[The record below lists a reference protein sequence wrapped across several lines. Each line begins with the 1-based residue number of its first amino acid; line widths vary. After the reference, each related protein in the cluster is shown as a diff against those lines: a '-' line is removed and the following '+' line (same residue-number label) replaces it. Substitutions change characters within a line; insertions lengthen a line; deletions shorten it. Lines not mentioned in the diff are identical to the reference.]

1 MPVSDKHPDYQ
12 AMEPEWVD
20 VRACL
25 GGERA
30 VKHLCHLYLPMLD
43 GMTSSEYRAYVTRAL
58 FYNASTRTV
67 DGLLGL
73 IFRRQPH
80 VTVPAPLVPK
90 LEYITSDGQSLYALA
105 KRSVREN
112 IAMGRC
118 GLLVDMPPD
127 GGDPYICL
135 YEAEQIVNWRC
146 TYALGREYLILVV
159 LHECVEVPVD
169 DGYAVK
175 KTDRYR
181 VLRLLDTELGPV
193 YQQQVWELRET
204 KPGRWEPQLIS
215 EAVPLVRGEPFG
227 EIPFYFMSPT
237 NNSSRVEPSP
247 LRDITAVNLSHFRSS
262 ADLEHGRHF
271 TALPTAWIADNT
283 AARSSDDRP
292 EYRIGSAVLWHLTEQ
307 GKAGYLEF
315 TGSGLKYLETAL
327 EKKEQL
333 MAILGARLLEDTKP
347 VSEAVEAVRMRRT
360 GEQSI
365 LSSITYTSS
374 EALTRAVK
382 FWVGWQ
388 GRPTED
394 VNVQLNDDFVFTR
407 LTPEEIKAL
416 LEAYVRGV
424 LPLDAL
430 LYNLKVGEILP
441 PDMEV
446 EDARRIVESEQPLA
460 AATEVELGREP
471 PPPTPV
477 AGAG

>member
-1 MPVSDKHPDYQ
+1 VPVSDKHPDYQ
-12 AMEPEWVD
+12 LMEPEWVD

-25 GGERA
+25 AGERA
-30 VKHLCHLYLPMLD
+30 VKQLASRYLPVLD
-43 GMTSSEYRAYVTRAL
+43 GMTSTEYRAYVSRAL
-58 FYNASTRTV
+58 FYNATTRTV

-73 IFRRQPH
+73 IFRRRP
-80 VTVPAPLVPK
+80 VVVVPPSLLPK
-90 LEYITSDGQSLYALA
+90 LEYVTSDGQSLYALC

-127 GGDPYICL
+127 GGDPYVCL
-135 YEAEQIVNWRC
+135 YEAEQVINWRS
-146 TYALGREYLILVV
+146 TYELGREYLTLVV
-159 LHECVEVPVD
+159 LHEIIEVD
-169 DGYAVK
+169 EEDGYALK
-175 KTDRYR
+175 KVDRWR
-181 VLRLLDTELGPV
+181 VLRLAGGV
-193 YQQQVWELRET
+193 YQQEVHELQEVRRGVWEPR
-204 KPGRWEPQLIS
+204 LIS
-215 EAVPLVRGEPFG
+215 TTVPLGRGVPFG
-227 EIPFYFMSPT
+227 EIPFYFMSP
-237 NNSSRVEPSP
+237 NGNSSRVEASP
-247 LRDITAVNLSHFRSS
+247 LRDIVTVNLSHFRSS

-271 TALPTAWIADNT
+271 TALPTAWIADDQT
-283 AARSSDDRP
+283 SRAADDRP
-292 EYRIGSAVLWHLTEQ
+292 EYRIGSAVLWHLGSQ

-315 TGSGLKYLETAL
+315 TGAGLKFLESAL
-327 EKKEQL
+327 QNKEQL

-365 LSSITYTSS
+365 LASITFTSS
-374 EALTRAVK
+374 EALTRALK
-382 FWVGWQ
+382 FWTEWQ
-388 GRPTED
+388 GRPADD
-394 VNVQLNDDFVFTR
+394 VLVKLNDDFVFTR